1 MERKDTMPNL
11 PQTTL
16 NKLANVQGQALADL
30 MAQACTIRDIHWGRR
45 ITYSR
50 KVFIPLTNM
59 CRDTCG
65 YCTFVQHPDSPKAQL
80 MTPEEV
86 MRSLRAAQRLGCKEA
101 LFSLGEKPER
111 RYPQAAAMLAKLG
124 YQSTTDYLRDICAL
138 TLSETALIPHINAG
152 TLDDKDIRLLKPVSG
167 SMGMMLESLSLRLMQ
182 KGGPHYQCPDKAP
195 KLRMAT
201 LHAAGKQQVPFTT
214 GLLIGIGETW
224 EERIEALQAINEVHQ
239 QYGHIQE
246 VIIQNFRAKPGTA
259 MANAPEPDLT
269 DMLRTL
275 AVARLILDPTISLQA
290 PPNLASE
297 HLRYLEAGI
306 NDFGGISPVS
316 SDYINPERAWPA
328 LEQLQQE
335 VASAGYQ
342 LQERLTVYPQHIES
356 QRGKISPAVQ
366 AHLTSHAREDG
377 LACVQLF

>member
-1 MERKDTMPNL
+1 MATDD
-11 PQTTL
+11 
-16 NKLANVQGQALADL
+16 ALAPLSPNDL
-30 MAQACTIRDIHWGRR
+30 NSSTLAGLMRRACDVRERHWGRR

-65 YCTFVQHPDSPKAQL
+65 YCTFVQHPDSPNAQL
-80 MTPEEV
+80 LTPETV
-86 MRSLRAAQRLGCKEA
+86 LHSLRAAQAMGCKEA
-101 LFSLGEKPER
+101 LFSLGEKPEQ

-124 YQSTTDYLRDICAL
+124 YRRTIDYLRDICAL
-138 TLSETALIPHINAG
+138 TLAETSLIPHINAG
-152 TLDDKDIRLLKPVSG
+152 TLDDDDIALLKPVSG

-195 KLRMAT
+195 KLRLAT

-224 EERIEALQAINEVHQ
+224 AERLEALRAINENHQ

-259 MANAPEPDLT
+259 MAQAAEPDLS

-275 AVARLILDPTISLQA
+275 AVARLMLDPSISVQA
-290 PPNLASE
+290 PPNLAAE
-297 HLRYLEAGI
+297 HLTYLDAGI
-306 NDFGGISPVS
+306 NDWGGISPVS
-316 SDYINPERAWPA
+316 LDHINPERAWPVLA
-328 LEQLQQE
+328 NLQAQ
-335 VASAGYQ
+335 VAAKGLQ
-342 LQERLTVYPQHIES
+342 LQERLTVYPSHIASADQS
-356 QRGKISPAVQ
+356 QSTAIRARLQQQ
-366 AHLTSHAREDG
+366 ARPDG